1 MNAGLTHDDTSMKV
15 SHFSRIKRWILLQ
28 RDLYGIEYCDKLFKI
43 EEKIAKLSV
52 QEKEKERKRLSKP
65 VVNEFFNWVNKTLE
79 EKIIANNKL
88 KKALTYAQNQ
98 QKELSE
104 FLNDGNIPLSN
115 NLAERCI
122 RPFAVHRKNWLFAD
136 TIPGAKANAT
146 FYSLIESAKINKL
159 NIYKYLNYLLEE
171 LPQKDYLNE
180 EVLEEYLP
188 WSEKLPVD
196 IRNYS
201 EEYEKL
207 KVEDEWAKKLIE

>member
-1 MNAGLTHDDTSMKV
+1 M
-15 SHFSRIKRWILLQ
+15 
-28 RDLYGIEYCDKLFKI
+28 EYCDKLFKI

-52 QEKEKERKRLSKP
+52 QEKEKERKKLSKP
-65 VVNEFFNWVNKTLE
+65 IVDEFFRWVNKTLT
-79 EKIIANNKL
+79 EKIIVNKKL

-115 NLAERCI
+115 NIAERCI
-122 RPFAVHRKNWLFAD
+122 RAFAVHRKNFLFAD

-159 NIYKYLNYLLEE
+159 NIYKYIKYLLDE
-171 LPQKDYLNE
+171 LPQKDYLSK
-180 EVLEEYLP
+180 EVLVNYLP
-188 WSEKLPVD
+188 WSEKLPAD

-201 EEYEKL
+201 EKYEEL
-207 KVEDEWAKKLIE
+207 KVEDNYAKKLIV

>member
-1 MNAGLTHDDTSMKV
+1 M
-15 SHFSRIKRWILLQ
+15 
-28 RDLYGIEYCDKLFKI
+28 EYCDKLFEI
-43 EEKIAKLSV
+43 ERKIAKFSV
-52 QEKEKERKRLSKP
+52 QEKEKERKKLSKP
-65 VVNEFFNWVNKTLE
+65 VVDEFFEWVNKTLT
-79 EKIIANNKL
+79 EKIIVNKKL

-98 QKELSE
+98 QKELRE

-122 RPFAVHRKNWLFAD
+122 RAFAVHRKNFLFAD

-171 LPQKDYLNE
+171 LPQKDYLDNKI
-180 EVLEEYLP
+180 LKNYLP
-188 WSEKLPVD
+188 WSEKLPGD

-201 EEYEKL
+201 EEYEEL
-207 KVEDEWAKKLIE
+207 KIEDEWTKKLIV

>member
-1 MNAGLTHDDTSMKV
+1 M
-15 SHFSRIKRWILLQ
+15 
-28 RDLYGIEYCDKLFKI
+28 EYCDKLFEI
-43 EEKIAKLSV
+43 ERKIAKFSV
-52 QEKEKERKRLSKP
+52 QEKEKERKKLSKP
-65 VVNEFFNWVNKTLE
+65 IVDEFFKWVNKTLT
-79 EKIIANNKL
+79 EKIIVNKKL

-115 NLAERCI
+115 NSAERCI
-122 RPFAVHRKNWLFAD
+122 RPFAIHRKNWLFAD

-171 LPQKDYLNE
+171 LPQKDYLDNKI
-180 EVLEEYLP
+180 LKNYLP
-188 WSEKLPVD
+188 WSEKLPAD

-201 EEYEKL
+201 EEYEDL
-207 KVEDEWAKKLIE
+207 KVEDEWAKKIIV